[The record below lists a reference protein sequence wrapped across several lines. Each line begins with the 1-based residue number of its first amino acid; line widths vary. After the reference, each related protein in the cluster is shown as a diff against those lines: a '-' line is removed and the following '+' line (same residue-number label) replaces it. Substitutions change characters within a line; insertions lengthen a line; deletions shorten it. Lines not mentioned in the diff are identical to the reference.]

1 MSMRIAIFNSFPFH
15 YEVFG
20 YIIYYCYLNKYKLS
34 IYTEEKYNM
43 GWFMFYNKLFSSGNS
58 YELTFKHYTKFEEEN
73 QKYNFDLIFLI
84 TDDDPLFEVR
94 WMNRRV
100 ICINHYYICRRID
113 WFHCI
118 GTRPFTENLINWAIP
133 CIPIF
138 SYSNKVI
145 SNDNEFMHV
154 AIVGGG
160 NLNDNSYDI
169 NIMNRLTCNKK
180 IIIHVISRLIKC
192 DFTLLSSNI
201 EIKKYESIPT
211 DQMYSILSKCNYLL
225 SDVDNVMNVHRNG
238 RSMSGSVPL
247 AFSTLLRLIISK
259 ENNLHYKFT
268 SVKEFELNSEDS
280 IFLEDTNEETLKLIE
295 QERNHL
301 IGMFHTHI
309 NKIINMKS
317 DYNYYD
323 YTSKKII
330 NKNTALI
337 VEPRFLEI
345 IPYVIYEY
353 YKVLGNDWIIVFYCG
368 KGLKQFWEN
377 KLDLV
382 KNIEIRELEVNNFD
396 VLQYSYFFKQ
406 SQLWEMLY
414 GEFVLTFQIDSIIK
428 NIEPYTIENYT
439 KLKKSYIGGNMSYE
453 WKELVRENIYPTFKN
468 FNGGLSLRKRVDMI
482 KIIKTF
488 GVEFT
493 ENNSLN
499 MKTDPEDVYFT
510 IGCYKLNLPIGD
522 DEFCS
527 HFSVHS
533 IYYDTFFGVHNSIY
547 LPKRR
552 LIKDHSELEFFVNK
566 FI

>member
-1 MSMRIAIFNSFPFH
+1 MTKHIAIFNSFSFH
-15 YEVFG
+15 YEMFG

-34 IYTEEKYNM
+34 IYTEENYNM
-43 GWFMFYNKLFSSGNS
+43 GWFVFYNHLFVGGNK
-58 YELTFKHYTKFEEEN
+58 YELNFIHYTKFEEESQQN
-73 QKYNFDLIFLI
+73 NYDLVFLI
-84 TDDDPLFEVR
+84 TDDDPLFDVR
-94 WMNRRV
+94 WMNSRV
-100 ICINHYYICRRID
+100 VCINHYYVCRRID

-118 GTRPFTENLINWAIP
+118 GTRPFSENLINWAVP

-138 SYSNKVI
+138 SYSNKFL
-145 SNDNEFMHV
+145 SNDNDFMHV

-160 NLNDNSYDI
+160 NLNDKSYDI
-169 NIMNRLTCNKK
+169 SIINRLNCNKK

-192 DFTLLSSNI
+192 DFNELSHNI
-201 EIKKYESIPT
+201 EIKKYQSVPT
-211 DQMYSILSKCNYLL
+211 DQMYSILLKCNYLL
-225 SDVDNVMNVHRNG
+225 TDVDNVMNVHRNG
-238 RSMSGSVPL
+238 HSMSGSIPI
-247 AFSTLLRLIISK
+247 AFSSLSRLIISK
-259 ENNLHYKFT
+259 ENNLHYKFG
-268 SVKEFELNSEDS
+268 SVKEFDLNSNDS
-280 IFLEDTNEETLKLIE
+280 IFLEETNEETFKLIE

-301 IGMFHTHI
+301 IGMFHTHVD
-309 NKIINMKS
+309 NIININS
-317 DYNYYD
+317 SYNYS
-323 YTSKKII
+323 SKKIV

-353 YKVLGNDWIIVFYCG
+353 YKVLGKDWVIVFYCG

-382 KNIEIRELEVNNFD
+382 KNIEIRELEVNNLD

-406 SQLWEMLY
+406 QQLWETLY

-428 NIEPYTIENYT
+428 NIEPYTIENYI
-439 KLKKSYIGGNMSYE
+439 KLDKSYIGGNMCYD
-453 WKELVRENIYPTFKN
+453 WKELARENIFPTCKN

-482 KIIKTF
+482 KIIKMF

-499 MKTDPEDVYFT
+499 IKTDPEDVYFT

-522 DEFCS
+522 DDYCS
-527 HFSVHS
+527 HFAVHS
-533 IYYDTFFGVHNSIY
+533 IYYDTFFGVHNSIH

-552 LIKDHSELEFFVNK
+552 LIKDHSDLEFFVNK